1 MDYRKLNTLTRKDAY
16 PLPRIDDTLDT
27 LSGARWFSTPDLLS
41 GYWQV
46 EMDPSDKPKTAFC
59 TPEGLFE
66 FNVMPFGLCNAP
78 ATFQRLMDSVL
89 VGLLWTSC
97 LVYLGD
103 IIVMGTSF
111 EDHLNNLAQVFD
123 RLRSANLK
131 LKPTKCS
138 FACKEVTF
146 LGHTV
151 SDQGVA
157 TDPTLTEKV
166 ENWPEPQSVRDVQQF
181 LGLASYY

>member
-1 MDYRKLNTLTRKDAY
+1 
-16 PLPRIDDTLDT
+16 
-27 LSGARWFSTPDLLS
+27 
-41 GYWQV
+41 
-46 EMDPSDKPKTAFC
+46 MDPADKPKTAFC

-66 FNVMPFGLCNAP
+66 FNAMPFGFCNAP

-89 VGLLWTSC
+89 AGLLCTSC
-97 LVYLGD
+97 LVYPDD

-111 EDHLNNLAQVFD
+111 EGHLNSLSQVFD

-138 FACKEVTF
+138 FVCKEITF

-151 SDQGVA
+151 SHQGVE
-157 TDPTLTEKV
+157 TDPALTEKV
-166 ENWPEPQSVRDVQQF
+166 DNWPEPQSV
-181 LGLASYY
+181 